1 MTPEL
6 LLVLAFLSLLA
17 SGTFAYL
24 AYRVWRKKESD
35 EEGEGPALEG
45 ESEPGVGDARSALPE
60 SEAEAAPVAL
70 PVERERPAATV
81 SPPAPASL
89 PAAPAAAEPLS
100 AHERAIPV
108 ATLLRDELTGGL
120 IIRVGDREYRTAA
133 DLLASNDRQRI
144 EYTAGDLNR
153 WLGIDRSPS
162 PRPAPGETP
171 AKRAAPRRPASMV
184 EQINAILEKRLL
196 ERPELTRGIRL
207 AEGPGGAIKVYVGID
222 SYNGIDDVPGAEI
235 RQLIREAVAEWEAGA

>member
-24 AYRVWRKKESD
+24 AYRVWRRKESN
-35 EEGEGPALEG
+35 GEVESPNREG
-45 ESEPGVGDARSALPE
+45 ESQPPALP
-60 SEAEAAPVAL
+60 EAEAAPASL
-70 PVERERPAATV
+70 PPQPERLSAAV
-81 SPPAPASL
+81 SAPAPAPL
-89 PAAPAAAEPLS
+89 PAAPLTAQPPS

-108 ATLLRDELTGGL
+108 ATLLRDELTGSL
-120 IIRVGDREYRTAA
+120 IIRVGDREYRNAA

-144 EYTAGDLNR
+144 EYTAADLNR
-153 WLGIDRSPS
+153 WLGTDRTSS
-162 PRPAPGETP
+162 VRPAPAETP

-196 ERPELTRGIRL
+196 ERPELSRGIRL

-222 SYNGIDDVPGAEI
+222 SYNGIDDVPGADI

>member
-24 AYRVWRKKESD
+24 AYRVWRKKGAD
-35 EEGEGPALEG
+35 DEGEGPAREG
-45 ESEPGVGDARSALPE
+45 ESEPRAEDARFALPE
-60 SEAEAAPVAL
+60 AEAEAATVVA
-70 PVERERPAATV
+70 PVERERPSA
-81 SPPAPASL
+81 PAPAPL
-89 PAAPAAAEPLS
+89 PAAPVAFRPPS
-100 AHERAIPV
+100 DHERAIPV
-108 ATLLRDELTGGL
+108 ATLLRDELTGSL
-120 IIRVGDREYRTAA
+120 IIRVGDREYRSAA
-133 DLLASNDRQRI
+133 ELLASNDRQRI
-144 EYTAGDLNR
+144 EYTAADLNR

-196 ERPELTRGIRL
+196 ERPELSRGIRL

-222 SYNGIDDVPGAEI
+222 SYNGIDDVPGADI

>member
-24 AYRVWRKKESD
+24 AYRVWRKKESG
-35 EEGEGPALEG
+35 EEAESPALEG
-45 ESEPGVGDARSALPE
+45 ESEAPALP
-60 SEAEAAPVAL
+60 EAEAAPVAL
-70 PVERERPAATV
+70 PVERERPQAPV
-81 SPPAPASL
+81 STPL
-89 PAAPAAAEPLS
+89 PAAPFTAQPPS

-108 ATLLRDELTGGL
+108 ATLLRDELTGSL
-120 IIRVGDREYRTAA
+120 IIRVGDREYRNAA

-144 EYTAGDLNR
+144 EYTAADLNR
-153 WLGIDRSPS
+153 WLGIDRSPGA
-162 PRPAPGETP
+162 RPVPAETP

-196 ERPELTRGIRL
+196 ERPELSRGIRL
-207 AEGPGGAIKVYVGID
+207 AEGPGGGIKVYVGID
-222 SYNGIDDVPGAEI
+222 SYNGIDDVPGADI